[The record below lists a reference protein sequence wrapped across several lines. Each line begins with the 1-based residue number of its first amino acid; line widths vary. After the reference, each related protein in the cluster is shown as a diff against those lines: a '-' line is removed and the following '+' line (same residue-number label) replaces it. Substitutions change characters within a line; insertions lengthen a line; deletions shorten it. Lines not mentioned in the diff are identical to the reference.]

1 MGPLEPHTGFFDARS
16 VVVIVCSTLALYN
29 ALELIL
35 LIFTTF
41 KRWHGLYFWSL
52 IVASFGV
59 IPYNIGFLV
68 VFFQLTQQYAG
79 FVIDS
84 YGWITM
90 VTGQSVVLYSRLH
103 LVLRNPKV
111 LRAVLWMIVV
121 DAVIFHVSTTVVLFG
136 SSYGDEQGGFNG
148 AWTVIEKV
156 QMTGFCIQEFTISG
170 LYLYETTKLLKI
182 VSGSHTRKTM
192 WELFI
197 INVLIIV
204 LDIAL
209 LVVEYLN
216 QRVYEQAFKGVV
228 YSIKLKL
235 EFAIL
240 SKLVHIVRNGNR
252 VLSNAI
258 GDTANFLSETRGP
271 SNITHVEPN
280 PLGERSRHIWM
291 KEDDRASSEHVE
303 SAEKPNGGTFSDGDQ
318 HVLEKAQGYR
328 GMEKVIKD
336 QQTVEASRKRTRT
349 DSDLELL
356 YAEAMR
362 QISR

>member
-1 MGPLEPHTGFFDARS
+1 MGPLTPHTGLFDARS
-16 VVVIVCSTLALYN
+16 VIVIVCSTLSLYN

-41 KRWHGLYFWSL
+41 KQWHGLYFWSL
-52 IVASFGV
+52 LVASFGV
-59 IPYNIGFLV
+59 IPYNVGFLV

-79 FVIDS
+79 FIIDS

-111 LRAVLWMIVV
+111 LRAVLWMIVI
-121 DAVIFHVSTTVVLFG
+121 DAVVFHVSTTVVLFG
-136 SSYGDEQGGFNG
+136 SSYGDDQSGFNG

-156 QMTGFCIQEFTISG
+156 QMTGFCIQEFIISG
-170 LYLYETTKLLKI
+170 LYLWETSKVLKI
-182 VSGSHTRKTM
+182 VSGGHTRRTM

-197 INVLIIV
+197 INVLIII

-216 QRVYEQAFKGVV
+216 LREYEQAFKGVV

-240 SKLVHIVRNGNR
+240 GKLVHIVRNGNR

-258 GDTANFLSETRGP
+258 GDTADFVDETRSP
-271 SNITHVEPN
+271 SDVTHVESN
-280 PLGERSRHIWM
+280 PHRKSSRHLWM
-291 KEDDRASSEHVE
+291 KDIEEASSEHIE
-303 SAEKPNGGTFSDGDQ
+303 STEKPDGAVAIDGDD
-318 HVLEKAQGYR
+318 HTLEERRAYR
-328 GMEKVIKD
+328 GIEEALND
-336 QQTVEASRKRTRT
+336 QPTVDTSRRRTRT
-349 DSDLELL
+349 DSDLDSL

>member
-1 MGPLEPHTGFFDARS
+1 MGPIVPHTGLFDARS
-16 VVVIVCSTLALYN
+16 VVVVVCSTLALYN

-41 KRWHGLYFWSL
+41 RRWYGLYFWSL
-52 IVASFGV
+52 LIASFGV
-59 IPYNIGFLV
+59 IPYNVGFLV

-79 FVIDS
+79 FIIDS

-121 DAVIFHVSTTVVLFG
+121 DAVAFHVSTTVVLFG
-136 SSYGDEQGGFNG
+136 SSYGGHQSGFNG

-156 QMTGFCIQEFTISG
+156 QMTGFCIQEFVISG
-170 LYLYETTKLLKI
+170 LYLYETVKVLKI
-182 VSGSHTRKTM
+182 VSGGHTRRTM
-192 WELFI
+192 LELFI
-197 INVLIIV
+197 INVIIIS

-216 QRVYEQAFKGVV
+216 LRVYEQAFKGVV

-240 SKLVHIVRNGNR
+240 GKLVNIVRNGDR

-258 GDTANFLSETRGP
+258 GDTADFVDETRSP
-271 SNITHVEPN
+271 SDVTHVESN
-280 PLGERSRHIWM
+280 PHRKGSKPFWM
-291 KEDDRASSEHVE
+291 KEIDEASSEHIE
-303 SAEKPNGGTFSDGDQ
+303 SAEKPNERVVNGRDDYISEDRR
-318 HVLEKAQGYR
+318 GYR
-328 GMEKVIKD
+328 GIEEALKD
-336 QQTVEASRKRTRT
+336 QPAVESSRRRTRT
-349 DSDLELL
+349 DSDLDSL

>member
-1 MGPLEPHTGFFDARS
+1 MGPLVPHSGLFDARS
-16 VVVIVCSTLALYN
+16 VIVIVCSTLALYN

-41 KRWHGLYFWSL
+41 QRWRGLYFWAL

-59 IPYNIGFLV
+59 IPYNVGFLV
-68 VFFQLTQQYAG
+68 VFFQLTRQYVG
-79 FVIDS
+79 FIIDS

-103 LVLRNPKV
+103 LVLRNPKA

-121 DAVIFHVSTTVVLFG
+121 DAVVFHVSTTVVLFG
-136 SSYGDEQGGFNG
+136 SSYGDDQGGFNG

-156 QMTGFCIQEFTISG
+156 QMTAFCVQEFIISG
-170 LYLYETTKLLKI
+170 LYLYETSKVLKI
-182 VSGSHTRKTM
+182 VSGGHTRRTM
-192 WELFI
+192 LELFI

-216 QRVYEQAFKGVV
+216 LRVYEQAFKGVV

-240 SKLVHIVRNGNR
+240 GKLVHVVRNRNR

-258 GDTANFLSETRGP
+258 GDTAEFVDDTRSP
-271 SNITHVEPN
+271 SDVTHVELN
-280 PLGERSRHIWM
+280 PQRKSSRHFWT
-291 KEDDRASSEHVE
+291 KEVDEACSEHIE
-303 SAEKPNGGTFSDGDQ
+303 SVEKPNEIVVSVGDDHILEDGR
-318 HVLEKAQGYR
+318 GYR
-328 GMEKVIKD
+328 GIEEALKD
-336 QQTVEASRKRTRT
+336 QRTVDTSRRRTRT
-349 DSDLELL
+349 DSDLDSL

>member
-1 MGPLEPHTGFFDARS
+1 MGPVEPHTGYFDARS
-16 VVVIVCSTLALYN
+16 VIVIVCSTLALYN

-41 KRWHGLYFWSL
+41 KRWHGLYFWALL
-52 IVASFGV
+52 IASFGV
-59 IPYNIGFLV
+59 IPYNVGFLV

-79 FVIDS
+79 FIIDS

-121 DAVIFHVSTTVVLFG
+121 DAVVLHVSTTVVLFG
-136 SSYGDEQGGFNG
+136 SSYGDDENGFNG
-148 AWTVIEKV
+148 AYTVIEKV
-156 QMTGFCIQEFTISG
+156 QMTTFCIQEFVISG
-170 LYLYETTKLLKI
+170 LYVYETAKVLKI
-182 VSGSHTRKTM
+182 VSGGHTRRTM

-197 INVLIIV
+197 INVLIIM

-216 QRVYEQAFKGVV
+216 QRVYEQTFKGVV

-240 SKLVHIVRNGNR
+240 GKLVHAVRSGDR
-252 VLSNAI
+252 ALSIAI
-258 GDTANFLSETRGP
+258 GDTAEFVGDMRSP
-271 SNITHVEPN
+271 SDATHVEPS
-280 PLGERSRHIWM
+280 PQRKSSKHFWKKDIYE
-291 KEDDRASSEHVE
+291 ASSEHVE
-303 SAEKPNGGTFSDGDQ
+303 SAEKPNGIAANGGEN
-318 HVLEKAQGYR
+318 HVLGYDQNYR
-328 GMEKVIKD
+328 GIEEALND
-336 QQTVEASRKRTRT
+336 QTPVYTSRRRTRT
-349 DSDLELL
+349 DSDLDSL
-356 YAEAMR
+356 YAEAIR
-362 QISR
+362 QISK

>member
-1 MGPLEPHTGFFDARS
+1 MGPLELHTGYFDARS
-16 VVVIVCSTLALYN
+16 IIVIVCSTLALYN

-41 KRWHGLYFWSL
+41 KGWHGLYFWSL
-52 IVASFGV
+52 LVASFGV
-59 IPYNIGFLV
+59 IPYNVGFLA

-79 FVIDS
+79 FIIDS

-121 DAVIFHVSTTVVLFG
+121 DAVVFHVSTTVVLFG
-136 SSYGDEQGGFNG
+136 SSHGDDQNGFNG
-148 AWTVIEKV
+148 VWIVIEKV
-156 QMTGFCIQEFTISG
+156 QMTAFCIQEFVISG
-170 LYLYETTKLLKI
+170 LYVYEAVNVLKI
-182 VSGSHTRKTM
+182 VSGGHTRRTM

-216 QRVYEQAFKGVV
+216 LRVYEQVFKGVV

-240 SKLVHIVRNGNR
+240 GKLVHIDRNGNR

-258 GDTANFLSETRGP
+258 GDTAEFLSDMRNP
-271 SNITHVEPN
+271 SDVTHVESN
-280 PLGERSRHIWM
+280 PHREGSRHFWM
-291 KEDDRASSEHVE
+291 KEIDEASSEHVE
-303 SAEKPNGGTFSDGDQ
+303 SAERPNVTVVRGRNDHTLEDGD
-318 HVLEKAQGYR
+318 EYR
-328 GMEKVIKD
+328 GIEEVMKD
-336 QQTVEASRKRTRT
+336 QPAVEAGRRRTRT
-349 DSDLELL
+349 DSDLDSL
-356 YAEAMR
+356 YAEAM
-362 QISR
+362 QEVSR

>member
-1 MGPLEPHTGFFDARS
+1 VNETQRNGTPRTTHRLLRPT
-16 VVVIVCSTLALYN
+16 
-29 ALELIL
+29 LELIL

-41 KRWHGLYFWSL
+41 QHWHGLYFWSL
-52 IVASFGV
+52 LIASFGV
-59 IPYNIGFLV
+59 IPYNVGFIV

-79 FVIDS
+79 FIIDS

-111 LRAVLWMIVV
+111 LRAVLWMIIV
-121 DAVIFHVSTTVVLFG
+121 DAVVLHVSTTVVLFG
-136 SSYGDEQGGFNG
+136 SSYGDDQGGFNA

-156 QMTGFCIQEFTISG
+156 QMTAFCIQEFIISG
-170 LYLYETTKLLKI
+170 LYLYETIKVLKI
-182 VSGSHTRKTM
+182 VSGGHTRRTM

-197 INVLIIV
+197 INVLIIA

-216 QRVYEQAFKGVV
+216 LRIYEQAFKGVV

-240 SKLVHIVRNGNR
+240 GKLVNIVRNGNR

-258 GDTANFLSETRGP
+258 GDTTEFVDDTRSP
-271 SNITHVEPN
+271 SDVTHVELN
-280 PLGERSRHIWM
+280 PQRRGSKHFWK
-291 KEDDRASSEHVE
+291 KEIDEASLEHVE
-303 SAEKPNGGTFSDGDQ
+303 SAEKPAETVVSSGDD
-318 HVLEKAQGYR
+318 HILEEALDYR
-328 GMEKVIKD
+328 GIEEVMKN
-336 QQTVEASRKRTRT
+336 QPTVETSRRRTRT
-349 DSDLELL
+349 DSDLDSL